1 MGDIVMADR
10 KLRVTVKNPNWM
22 KGFSLRKA
30 RTDLPHR
37 NDGDHVHA
45 AHTQNI
51 ELRGLKE

>member
-1 MGDIVMADR
+1 MADR